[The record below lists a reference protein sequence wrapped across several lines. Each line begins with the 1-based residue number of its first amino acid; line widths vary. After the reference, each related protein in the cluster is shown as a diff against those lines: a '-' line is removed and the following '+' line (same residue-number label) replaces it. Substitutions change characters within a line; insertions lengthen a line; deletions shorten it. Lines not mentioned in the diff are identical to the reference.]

1 MSVVPAISNMSPG
14 NKPVLRAYLFAN
26 INVVQ
31 RLTPLIVILGCVF
44 IAGSILGHTISGSN
58 ATYVKG
64 IEGPAIAPFMYL
76 GAKHM
81 VTGLDH
87 LLFLAGVVFFLFK
100 ARDIILYVSLFTL
113 GHSITL
119 LSGVLFDLQVN
130 ANLIDAII
138 AFSIVYKAFENM
150 GGFAHLPFQ
159 PDTRIAVLV
168 FGLFHGLGLA
178 TKLQEFSITENGLLT
193 NIVSF
198 NLGVEIGQV
207 IALLFILA
215 ALKLW
220 RKREKFVDRAYAS
233 NSVLMCAGFILAGYQ
248 ITAYMVFS
256 Q

>member
-1 MSVVPAISNMSPG
+1 MPRS
-14 NKPVLRAYLFAN
+14 LL
-26 INVVQ
+26 
-31 RLTPLIVILGCVF
+31 LLLIVTGILLADTSF
-44 IAGSILGHTISGSN
+44 AHTISGSN

-64 IEGPAIAPFMYL
+64 IDGPAIAPFMYL

-81 VTGLDH
+81 VTGVDH
-87 LLFLAGVVFFLFK
+87 LLFLAGVVFFLYK
-100 ARDIILYVSLFTL
+100 TRDIILYVSLFTL

-130 ANLIDAII
+130 VNLIDAVI

-150 GGFAHLPFQ
+150 GGFSHLPFH
-159 PDTRIAVLV
+159 PDTRIAVLI

-193 NIVSF
+193 NILSF

-207 IALLFILA
+207 IALTFILG
-215 ALKLW
+215 ALRSW
-220 RKREKFVDRAYAS
+220 RRHDRFRDLAFSS
-233 NSVLMCAGFILAGYQ
+233 NTVLMCAGFILAGYQ
-248 ITAYMVFS
+248 ITAYMVFL